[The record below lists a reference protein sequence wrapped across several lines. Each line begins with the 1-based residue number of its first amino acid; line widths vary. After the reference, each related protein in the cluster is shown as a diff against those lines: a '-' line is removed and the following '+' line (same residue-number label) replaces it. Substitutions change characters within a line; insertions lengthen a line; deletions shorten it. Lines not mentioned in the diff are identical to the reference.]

1 MAKASKKSDSTFLIA
16 GGAAAALIAAVLF
29 WPKKAAADTGGKP
42 PPPPPVKK
50 SGITISTKMSG
61 DGSNVGALAGLNYVL
76 PTFTLPDAS
85 VLPLGHTAIFMQ
97 AYNGK
102 QEPIFDSNT
111 FIADADALAVK
122 DTLDQLIAAKALDS
136 YFVSPY
142 LDQILAAMASGGAVL
157 IWTATRSADNK
168 TGILQ
173 KWWLTDWSKTK
184 GTVLPMARKKTAAP
198 SKGMSGGEMALLAL
212 GAVTV
217 GYFVFKPKDAY
228 AATPPG
234 PKDEPPPPTGKICAD
249 GSAPV
254 GGTCMKQCPGGVS
267 VPEAA
272 ACPSVPGPTP
282 TSLVKPTVT
291 MIASAP
297 PLPILS
303 LPYLPGVVSTLP
315 AAPPIPGWPPW
326 FLGFPLYSPTVDPAD
341 PNPNKVTI
349 DQGDVLVFLQGF
361 STIGKPVFDGTAYP
375 SVVLKGVDAALVGT
389 NLDTLMDPTKPNLSS
404 YFAPGVIEQLETP
417 GGFVLV
423 WSTDS
428 QGQPLAWWLMN
439 WMK

>member
-16 GGAAAALIAAVLF
+16 GGAAVALIAAVLF

-61 DGSNVGALAGLNYVL
+61 DGSNVGALSGLNYVL
-76 PTFTLPDAS
+76 PTFTIPDTS
-85 VLPLGHTAIFMQ
+85 KLPLGRTGVFMQ

-102 QEPIFDSNT
+102 QEPIFNDQT
-111 FIADADALAVK
+111 FIANADEFAAK
-122 DTLDQLIAAKALDS
+122 DTLDQLIAATAFDP
-136 YFVSPY
+136 YFASPY
-142 LDQILAAMASGGAVL
+142 LEQILAAMASGGAVL

-217 GYFVFKPKDAY
+217 GYFIFKPKDAY

-282 TSLVKPTVT
+282 KPTVT

-297 PLPILS
+297 PLPVASIPA
-303 LPYLPGVVSTLP
+303 LPPGV
-315 AAPPIPGWPPW
+315 PGWPAW
-326 FLGFPLYSPTVDPAD
+326 LLGFPLYSPTVDPNA
-341 PNPNKVTI
+341 PNPDKVTI
-349 DQGDVLVFLQGF
+349 DPTDALVFLQGF
-361 STIGKPVFDGTAYP
+361 SALGAPVFEGTAYP
-375 SVVLKGVDAALVGT
+375 TVVMKGGDAAFATDL
-389 NLDTLMDPTKPNLSS
+389 NTLMDPTKPNLRA
-404 YFAPGVIEQLETP
+404 YFAPGDVDVLEAP
-417 GGFVLV
+417 GSFVLV

-439 WMK
+439 WSK